1 MNVGANFLAP
11 TTKKRKMATLKPKWK
26 PMVFLLL
33 LWPSNVQLTGKVV
46 FTFPI
51 SNRIDQCSSRLGMTW
66 AMEFWIIAYQQWW
79 FHLKSYNEVELTFMP
94 PKVVT
99 IWLESTIHHSKKNI
113 YELFQS
119 SDARWFFLH
128 TVLMAHPLEKSVFL
142 EIENRR

>member
-46 FTFPI
+46 FTFPK
-51 SNRIDQCSSRLGMTW
+51 SNRIDQCSRRLGMTW
-66 AMEFWIIAYQQWW
+66 ALEFWIIAYQQWW

-99 IWLESTIHHSKKNI
+99 IWLESTIHHSKKIFMIIFNQVMQDDFFAHCA
-113 YELFQS
+113 YGS
-119 SDARWFFLH
+119 SIGKKCILRNR
-128 TVLMAHPLEKSVFL
+128 KS
-142 EIENRR
+142 